1 MSIYTPNRFRR
12 NRKRPPL
19 EAHDPGEIALRGFPA
34 KGPPAEGAGTSRVD
48 EVDRGLYNNRPARMR
63 AERIGAALTR
73 FASLL
78 MPRKVQDVILPN
90 LTHRMEFE
98 QAGRLP
104 DMEECLEFTPY
115 DGRYVAR
122 AAWMDAEGVG
132 HVYLAWKER
141 PVSVG
146 AAVSANISNPNLS
159 EGGKAP

>member
-1 MSIYTPNRFRR
+1 MSVYTHNRFRR

-19 EAHDPGEIALRGFPA
+19 EAHDPGEVALRTRKPT
-34 KGPPAEGAGTSRVD
+34 GPPVD
-48 EVDRGLYNNRPARMR
+48 EVDRGLYNNRPARVR
-63 AERIGAALTR
+63 AEGIGAALKR
-73 FASLL
+73 FASPL

-104 DMEECLEFTPY
+104 DMEECLEQTPY

-122 AAWMDAEGVG
+122 AAWMDTEGIG

-141 PVSVG
+141 PITVG
-146 AAVSANISNPNLS
+146 AAVSTEKGCA
-159 EGGKAP
+159 